1 MELVDHRPLVFDCF
15 EFHSPS
21 AITRRPVLISNTVRR
36 KYAEASLS
44 EVCVLDTE
52 TCGSAF

>member
-21 AITRRPVLISNTVRR
+21 AITRPPVLICSTVRR